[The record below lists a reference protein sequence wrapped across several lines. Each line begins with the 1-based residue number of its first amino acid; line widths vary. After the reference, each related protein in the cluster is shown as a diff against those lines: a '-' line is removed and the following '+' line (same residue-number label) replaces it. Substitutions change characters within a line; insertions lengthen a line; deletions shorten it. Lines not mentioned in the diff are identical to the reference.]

1 MSETVIKPDLKF
13 VNEIIKGGGDTL
25 KKCYQCATCSVVC
38 NVTPDGNPFPRKE
51 MVLAQWGQKDKL
63 IHSADVWLCHQCSDC
78 TAYCP
83 RGAKPGE
90 VLNAIRKQSIK
101 EVAMIPLFAK
111 IATDPKL
118 VWLLFAIPAI
128 LFYVI
133 LTVLGNAGF
142 TAPRAEGGIMA
153 YHKFVPVPVIDTVF
167 ILTALFAAASA
178 YVGITRLWAGMKA
191 NAGNVQG
198 SGSPFSHIVP
208 AVTTILAH
216 KKFSDCSV
224 NKGRQLG
231 HMFLFYAFAGLAVV
245 TTWAIVYLYGH
256 EFFHIPAFGPFH
268 FGESPYP
275 MSDPVKILALISS
288 AAFAVGVVMILLN
301 RIGQAAKS
309 GIGSYF
315 DWIFLA
321 VVIGV
326 GATGIGSWVL
336 RLADLEV
343 GYFVYYLHLIFVW
356 SLFAYAP
363 YSKFAH
369 LFYRTTAMVFAKYTG
384 REVKIKNAGAVA
396 EEGVQPAAQ

>member
-1 MSETVIKPDLKF
+1 MSEATVIKPDLKF
-13 VNEIIKGGGDTL
+13 VNEIIKGGGESL

-38 NVTPDGNPFPRKE
+38 NVTPEGNPFPRKE

-63 IHSADVWLCHQCSDC
+63 IASPDVWLCHQCSDC

-90 VLNAIRKQSIK
+90 VLNAIRKMSIK
-101 EVAMIPLFAK
+101 EVAMIPFFAK
-111 IATDPKL
+111 IATSPSL
-118 VWLLFAIPAI
+118 VWLFFAIPAV
-128 LFYVI
+128 LWYVI
-133 LTVLGNAGF
+133 LMVLGNSGF

-167 ILTALFAAASA
+167 ILTAIFAALSA
-178 YVGITRLWAGMKA
+178 FVGIKKLWAGMKA
-191 NAGNVQG
+191 QAGEMKS
-198 SGSPFSHIVP
+198 SGSLSGDIVSSI
-208 AVTTILAH
+208 TTILGH
-216 KKFSDCSV
+216 SKFADCNV

-231 HMFLFYAFAGLAVV
+231 HMLLFYAFAGLAVT
-245 TTWAIVYLYGH
+245 TTWAIVYLYGF
-256 EFFHIPAFGPFH
+256 ELLGIKAFGPFH

-275 MSDPVKILALISS
+275 LSDPLKMLALASS
-288 AAFAVGVVMILLN
+288 VAFAAGVVILLMN
-301 RIGQAAKS
+301 RLAQAGKA
-309 GIGSYF
+309 GLGSYF
-315 DWIFLA
+315 DWIFLT

-326 GATGIGSWVL
+326 GATGMLSWAL
-336 RLADLEV
+336 RLADMEA

-384 REVKIKNAGAVA
+384 RDKK
-396 EEGVQPAAQ
+396 